1 MSVVYATLSDDGK
14 MHVDVQIINFVLL
27 AIAERGGLLSVS
39 VCVCVGACACYILFV
54 NTTLEPFE
62 MIAKFLQE
70 QDMVK
75 TQKLGRIRNDC
86 IAF

>member
-14 MHVDVQIINFVLL
+14 MHADVQIINFVLL

-39 VCVCVGACACYILFV
+39 VCVCVGACACYFV
-54 NTTLEPFE
+54 LSTRLLNLLRYNCEIF
-62 MIAKFLQE
+62 IGARYG
-70 QDMVK
+70 
-75 TQKLGRIRNDC
+75 QKLGRIRNDC